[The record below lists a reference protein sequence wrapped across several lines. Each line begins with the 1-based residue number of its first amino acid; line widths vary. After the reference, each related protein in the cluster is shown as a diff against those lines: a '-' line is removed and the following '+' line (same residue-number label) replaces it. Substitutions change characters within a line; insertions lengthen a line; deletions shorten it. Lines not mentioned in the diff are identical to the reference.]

1 MRKSDLNKNKST
13 TPAIVN
19 LQINKSAT
27 PAIVNSTARTTPAVD
42 NSTAT
47 KTPQFVNSTA
57 TTTPAIVNHTC
68 NSCGNDHGANEC
80 FFVINKHPDINK
92 SSKTFAE
99 SYKGK
104 KYQEFGHFS
113 LSRGDQLS
121 FDGRYM
127 IPFYLDTTTRLAANN
142 SNFDEEFDDEE
153 NPLEN
158 LEDEEP
164 IHKENDDNDEEASSS
179 NKHDGPDD
187 WEGIFP
193 DSVLSTLKT
202 SRIL

>member
-27 PAIVNSTARTTPAVD
+27 PAIVNSTASTTPAVD

-47 KTPQFVNSTA
+47 TTPAIANSTTTKTPQFVNPTA
-57 TTTPAIVNHTC
+57 TTT
-68 NSCGNDHGANEC
+68 
-80 FFVINKHPDINK
+80 
-92 SSKTFAE
+92 
-99 SYKGK
+99 
-104 KYQEFGHFS
+104 
-113 LSRGDQLS
+113 
-121 FDGRYM
+121 
-127 IPFYLDTTTRLAANN
+127 
-142 SNFDEEFDDEE
+142 FDEEFDDEDDEE
-153 NPLEN
+153 NPLGN

-164 IHKENDDNDEEASSS
+164 IRWYNDEEASSS

-193 DSVLSTLKT
+193 DSVLSVLKKLQST
-202 SRIL
+202 HWGTNKKEFFKTFNEYGKMTVPQRNKAIVWFRNLTQGTQGKKKSATKPSAIISVLFYIFVHFSRSFK